1 MPVLRS
7 KVGLERGRRMMI
19 SAYDG
24 KRAYNSRYIRS
35 IQLRRGGGGAE
46 MKIAADIDGVKG
58 VTILYR
64 ANIYEN
70 QEAEECIE
78 RVYKRLI
85 DRINEEKL

>member
-1 MPVLRS
+1 
-7 KVGLERGRRMMI
+7 MMI
-19 SAYDG
+19 GTYDG
-24 KRAYNSRYIRS
+24 NRAYNSRYIRS

-46 MKIAADIDGVKG
+46 MEIVADIDGVRG

-70 QEAEECIE
+70 PEAENALE

-85 DRINEEKL
+85 DRLNGEK

>member
-1 MPVLRS
+1 
-7 KVGLERGRRMMI
+7 MMI
-19 SAYDG
+19 GTYDG

-46 MKIAADIDGVKG
+46 MEIVADIDGVRG
-58 VTILYR
+58 VTILYS

-70 QEAEECIE
+70 PEAEECIE

-85 DRINEEKL
+85 DRINEEK

>member
-1 MPVLRS
+1 
-7 KVGLERGRRMMI
+7 MMI
-19 SAYDG
+19 STYDG

-35 IQLRRGGGGAE
+35 IQLRREGGGAE
-46 MKIAADIDGVKG
+46 MEIVADIDGVRG

-70 QEAEECIE
+70 TEAEECIE

-85 DRINEEKL
+85 DRINEEK

>member
-1 MPVLRS
+1 
-7 KVGLERGRRMMI
+7 MMI
-19 SAYDG
+19 GAYDG

-46 MKIAADIDGVKG
+46 MEIVADIDGVWG

-64 ANIYEN
+64 ANIHEN
-70 QEAEECIE
+70 PEAEECIE

-85 DRINEEKL
+85 DRMNGEK

>member
-1 MPVLRS
+1 
-7 KVGLERGRRMMI
+7 MMI
-19 SAYDG
+19 GTYDG

-46 MKIAADIDGVKG
+46 MEIVADSDGVKG
-58 VTILYR
+58 ATILYC

-70 QEAEECIE
+70 PEAEECIE

-85 DRINEEKL
+85 DRINEEK

>member
-1 MPVLRS
+1 
-7 KVGLERGRRMMI
+7 MMI
-19 SAYDG
+19 GAYDG

-35 IQLRRGGGGAE
+35 IQLRRGGAE
-46 MKIAADIDGVKG
+46 MEIVADIDGVKG

-70 QEAEECIE
+70 PEAEECIE

-85 DRINEEKL
+85 DRINEEK

>member
-1 MPVLRS
+1 
-7 KVGLERGRRMMI
+7 MMI
-19 SAYDG
+19 GAYDG

-46 MKIAADIDGVKG
+46 MEIVADIDGVRG

-70 QEAEECIE
+70 P
-78 RVYKRLI
+78 
-85 DRINEEKL
+85 

>member
-1 MPVLRS
+1 
-7 KVGLERGRRMMI
+7 MMI
-19 SAYDG
+19 GAYDG

-46 MKIAADIDGVKG
+46 MEIVADIDGVQG

-70 QEAEECIE
+70 PEAEECIDVST
-78 RVYKRLI
+78 R
-85 DRINEEKL
+85 D

>member
-1 MPVLRS
+1 
-7 KVGLERGRRMMI
+7 MMI
-19 SAYDG
+19 STYDG

-46 MKIAADIDGVKG
+46 MEIVADIDGVKG
-58 VTILYR
+58 ATILYR

-70 QEAEECIE
+70 PEEEECIE

-85 DRINEEKL
+85 DRMNGEK